1 MQEQRRFKV
10 VKHSNIPYFLVYSL
24 DNTLWEEI
32 IYYIPPACL
41 CSTLFSCN
49 ELLMTDEPCI
59 KNDSIDHPTVSI
71 KKPTSVMLMSSLLFL
86 GALGFLF
93 IIPSPKMSINI
104 DFSSFLKCAAWDKS
118 HRFCLIQRMQ
128 SQWNSIFH

>member
-49 ELLMTDEPCI
+49 ELLMADEPCI
-59 KNDSIDHPTVSI
+59 DSIDHPTVSI
-71 KKPTSVMLMSSLLFL
+71 KKTTSVMLMSSLLFL

-128 SQWNSIFH
+128 SQ

>member
-10 VKHSNIPYFLVYSL
+10 VKHSNILYVLVYSL

-59 KNDSIDHPTVSI
+59 DSIDHPTVSI

-128 SQWNSIFH
+128 SQ

>member
-49 ELLMTDEPCI
+49 ELLITDEPCI
-59 KNDSIDHPTVSI
+59 DSIDHPTVSI
-71 KKPTSVMLMSSLLFL
+71 KNPTSVMLMSSLLFL

-128 SQWNSIFH
+128 SQ

>member
-59 KNDSIDHPTVSI
+59 DSIDHPTVSI
-71 KKPTSVMLMSSLLFL
+71 KKTTSVMLMSSLLFL
-86 GALGFLF
+86 GALRFLF

-128 SQWNSIFH
+128 SQ

>member
-59 KNDSIDHPTVSI
+59 DSIDHPTVSI
-71 KKPTSVMLMSSLLFL
+71 KKTTSVMLMSSLLFL

-104 DFSSFLKCAAWDKS
+104 DFSFFLKCAAWDKS

>member
-32 IYYIPPACL
+32 ICYIPTACL

-59 KNDSIDHPTVSI
+59 DSIDHPTVSI
-71 KKPTSVMLMSSLLFL
+71 KKKTSVMLMSSLLFL

-118 HRFCLIQRMQ
+118 HRFCLMQRMQ
-128 SQWNSIFH
+128 SQ

>member
-1 MQEQRRFKV
+1 MQEHRRFKV

-59 KNDSIDHPTVSI
+59 DSIDHPTVSI
-71 KKPTSVMLMSSLLFL
+71 KKTTSVMLMSSLLFL

-93 IIPSPKMSINI
+93 LIPSPKMSINI
-104 DFSSFLKCAAWDKS
+104 DFYSFLKCAAWDKS

-128 SQWNSIFH
+128 SQ

>member
-10 VKHSNIPYFLVYSL
+10 VKHSNILYFLVYSL

-59 KNDSIDHPTVSI
+59 DSIDHPTVSI
-71 KKPTSVMLMSSLLFL
+71 KKTTSVMLMSSLLFL

-128 SQWNSIFH
+128 SQ

>member
-59 KNDSIDHPTVSI
+59 DSIDHPTVSI
-71 KKPTSVMLMSSLLFL
+71 KKTTSVMLMSSLLFL

-104 DFSSFLKCAAWDKS
+104 DFSFFLKCAAWDKS

-128 SQWNSIFH
+128 SQ

>member
-32 IYYIPPACL
+32 ICYIPPACL

-59 KNDSIDHPTVSI
+59 DSIDHPTVSI

-128 SQWNSIFH
+128 SQ

>member
-1 MQEQRRFKV
+1 MQEHRRFKV

-49 ELLMTDEPCI
+49 ELLMADEPCI
-59 KNDSIDHPTVSI
+59 DSIDHPTVSI

-104 DFSSFLKCAAWDKS
+104 DFFSFLKCAAWDKS

-128 SQWNSIFH
+128 SQ